1 MISDKGKVAI
11 IEKYLSRETTAVR
24 HRDEMSF
31 YSLVKLGQVAEIRK
45 ILDKNPFGENTEKM
59 LSENPLQSLK
69 YHLVVT
75 AAMLA
80 RFCIEGGMDCNCAYE
95 ISDIYIRKADKASS
109 ETEVMKINDEMC
121 MDYVKQMNRL
131 RKASVY
137 SKPIVRSIDYICSH
151 LHCRITAAE
160 IAKDVGLNESYFSRL
175 FKKEVGV
182 SVSRYVLLRKIETA
196 QNLLKHSDYT
206 CSEISEL
213 LSFSS
218 QSHFISRFR
227 EECGMTPLA
236 YRNEHFNH
244 MELDNVDI

>member
-11 IEKYLSRETTAVR
+11 IEKYLSRETTAVK
-24 HRDEMSF
+24 HQDEMSF
-31 YSLVKLGQVAEIRK
+31 YSLVKLGRVNEIRK
-45 ILDKNPFGENTEKM
+45 ILDKNPFGENREKM
-59 LSENPLQSLK
+59 LSENPLQSIK

-95 ISDIYIRKADKASS
+95 ISDIYIRKADKATS
-109 ETEVMKINDEMC
+109 EADVVKINDDMC
-121 MDYVKQMNRL
+121 MDYVRQMDRL
-131 RKASVY
+131 RKDSVY
-137 SKPIVRSIDYICSH
+137 SKPIVKSIDFICSH

-160 IAKDVGLNESYFSRL
+160 IAQAVRLNESYFSRL

-182 SVSRYVLLRKIETA
+182 SVSRYILMRKIETA
-196 QNLLKHSDYT
+196 QNLLKNSDYS

-236 YRNEHFNH
+236 YRNLHFNH
-244 MELDNVDI
+244 MELD

>member
-1 MISDKGKVAI
+1 MMNDKGKVEI
-11 IEKYLSRETTAVR
+11 IEKYIGREATALK

-31 YSLVKLGQVAEIRK
+31 YSLVKLGRVDEVREILVK
-45 ILDKNPFGENTEKM
+45 SLFEENMEKK
-59 LSENPLQSLK
+59 LSDDPLQSLK

-95 ISDIYIRKADKASS
+95 TSDVYIRKADKAKSIA
-109 ETEVMKINDEMC
+109 EVVKINSEMC
-121 MDYVKQMNRL
+121 MEYVTLMNKL
-131 RKASVY
+131 RKAAVY
-137 SKPIVRSIDYICSH
+137 SKPIVKSIDYICSH

-160 IAKDVGLNESYFSRL
+160 ISRAVGLNESYFSRL
-175 FKKEVGV
+175 FKKEVGI
-182 SVSRYVLLRKIETA
+182 SVSRYILMRKIETA
-196 QNLLKHSDYT
+196 QNLLKNSDYS

-227 EECGMTPLA
+227 EECGVTPLA
-236 YRNEHFNH
+236 YRNQHFNQ
-244 MELDNVDI
+244 MELD